1 MPFDLGK
8 TVRLTAQCRDAGGTL
23 TTAAAAVL
31 TITQP
36 DGTAVTPAVPVPAT
50 AGQYSVDWLP
60 TQPGLHQVR
69 WVFTTPADAYTDVAD
84 VRTAAPPAMISLA
97 DAKRQVNIPA
107 DVTRDDDEVREWA
120 VSATR
125 AVENFVGP
133 VVQRTVTAIV
143 TGGST
148 ALVLPTTPVIA
159 VTAIEPVTTVQQSVD
174 VAVLAADPDTGVV
187 DRTDGLAFPPG
198 RYRMTYTAGRTVIT
212 ANISKAAALIFQHL
226 WRTQRGGSRA
236 GTGGGDDYSVTEPIP
251 GLGYAIP
258 NRALQL
264 LQADNEA
271 GGFA

>member
-1 MPFDLGK
+1 VPFDLGK

-36 DGTAVTPAVPVPAT
+36 DGTAATPAVPAPAT

-60 TQPGLHQVR
+60 SQPGLHHVR
-69 WVFTTPADAYTDVAD
+69 WTFTTPADAYAD
-84 VRTAAPPAMISLA
+84 VLDVRPAAPPAMFSLA
-97 DAKRQVNIPA
+97 DAKKQVNIPE
-107 DVTRDDDEVREWA
+107 DVTRDDDELREWA
-120 VSATR
+120 ASATS
-125 AVENFVGP
+125 AVEYFVGA
-133 VVQRTVTAIV
+133 VVPRTVTAIV
-143 TGGST
+143 TGGGT
-148 ALVLPTTPVIA
+148 ALVLPTTPVLA
-159 VTAIEPVTTVQQSVD
+159 LTAIEPVTSVQQSVA

-198 RYRMTYTAGRTVIT
+198 RYRLTYSAGRTVIT
-212 ANISKAAALIFQHL
+212 ANISKAGQLILQHL

-236 GTGGGDDYSVTEPIP
+236 STGGGDDYAVTEPIP

-264 LQADNEA
+264 LQADTEP

>member
-1 MPFDLGK
+1 MPFDLGR

-36 DGTAVTPAVPVPAT
+36 DGVNVTPAVPAPGT
-50 AGQYSVDWLP
+50 PGQYSVDWLP

-69 WVFTTPADAYTDVAD
+69 WTFTTPADAYTDVLD
-84 VRTAAPPAMISLA
+84 VRPAAPPAMFSLA
-97 DAKRQVNIPA
+97 DAKRQINMPA
-107 DVTRDDDEVREWA
+107 EVTRDDDELREWT

-125 AVENFVGP
+125 AVEYFVGAI
-133 VVQRTVTAIV
+133 VQRTVTSIV
-143 TGGST
+143 TGGGF

-159 VTAIEPVTTVQQSVD
+159 ITSIDAVTDIQQFVD
-174 VAVLAADPDTGVV
+174 VAVLAADPITGVI

-198 RYRMTYTAGRTVIT
+198 RYRIAYTAGRRVIP
-212 ANISKAAALIFQHL
+212 ANISKAGQLILQHL

-236 GTGGGDDYSVTEPIP
+236 STGGGEDYSVTEPIS
-251 GLGYAIP
+251 GLGYATP

-264 LQADNEA
+264 LQPDNEP